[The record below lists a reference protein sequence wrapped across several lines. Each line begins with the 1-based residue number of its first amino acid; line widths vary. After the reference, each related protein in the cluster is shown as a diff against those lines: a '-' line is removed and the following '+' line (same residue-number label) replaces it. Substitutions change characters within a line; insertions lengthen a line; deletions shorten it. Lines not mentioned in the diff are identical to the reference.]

1 MTLVTRVGR
10 SLTRRPAAMA
20 LAVTTALVM
29 GACSSDRGTTDP
41 TLPPNP
47 PGNPQFRQAAFILD
61 VNTRTGQV
69 VITPP
74 KKPTT
79 SADVGNGPQGGP
91 PIQRSILAGDV
102 VLMTASNFTA
112 SAVGAFQP
120 GKVRVTFDVNVT
132 NRLSSVQLITP
143 TFPTP
148 PAGTNGVIL
157 FPYENVVTV
166 TSGGVSTGG
175 DGTDIIVELP
185 SYGQIAPST
194 DWDATEHNFFN
205 DTGCPTGGTTP
216 SDCYRH
222 EVFTQPLAA
231 GSTSE
236 ARTVGFDIDPT
247 VGNFRARL
255 IVAADLQDAGPAPTG
270 TISGSVTS
278 PQLGALSGVV
288 VTAVSGGLT
297 GTTDA
302 AGAYSILS
310 VTTGPKT
317 VSLSNL
323 PAGCT
328 NPGSQNTTVT
338 NGGTSTV
345 NFTVTC
351 ATPTGSITGTITSSL
366 GGPLTG
372 VAVSA
377 TPTGGSAVGPAN
389 TNASGV
395 YNLSSVPVGP
405 GTGVL
410 TFANVPA
417 GCTNPGP
424 QNYSGLTS
432 GGTLTLDFTLS
443 CTPPPAGYAYTNS
456 FVDNGAT
463 VTLTIAIDMS
473 TFNDPNVNGASPD
486 DIDAIQGEFTY
497 NSARL
502 QFVSCANVSGSI
514 LTNGTFNGSTAGT
527 VSFLNFS
534 TNPTLATG
542 SQGVAQCTFNDLGGA
557 ASTTVTTLSVAAS
570 KAGDDLLANVLV
582 TEGNL
587 P

>member
-29 GACSSDRGTTDP
+29 GACSSDRGTTGP

-47 PGNPQFRQAAFILD
+47 PGNPQFRQAAFTLD
-61 VNTRTGQV
+61 VNSRTGKV

-74 KKPTT
+74 QKNTT
-79 SADVGNGPQGGP
+79 TLAPGLMNGPD
-91 PIQRSILAGDV
+91 IQRSILAGDV
-102 VLMTASNFTA
+102 VNLTASNFTA

-120 GKVRVTFDVNVT
+120 GKIRVTFDINVT
-132 NRLSSVQLITP
+132 NKLSSVQLITP

-148 PAGTNGVIL
+148 PAGTNGIIL

-175 DGTDIIVELP
+175 DGTDIIVEMP
-185 SYGQIAPST
+185 SHGQIAPST
-194 DWDATEHNFFN
+194 DWDAAEHNFFN
-205 DTGCPTGGTTP
+205 DTGCPVG
-216 SDCYRH
+216 SNDCYRH
-222 EVFTQPLAA
+222 EVYTQPLAA

-255 IVAADLQDAGPAPTG
+255 IIAADLQDAGPAPTG
-270 TISGSVTS
+270 TIAGSVTS
-278 PQLGALSGVV
+278 PQLGPLAGVV
-288 VTAVSGGLT
+288 VTAVTGGLT
-297 GTTDA
+297 GTTNA
-302 AGAYSILS
+302 AGAYQILS

-317 VSLSNL
+317 VSLNNL

-351 ATPTGSITGTITSSL
+351 ATPTGTIGGTITSSL
-366 GGPLTG
+366 GGPLSG
-372 VAVSA
+372 VAVTA

-395 YNLSSVPVGP
+395 YSLASVPVGP

-410 TFANVPA
+410 TFGNVPA

-424 QNYSGLTS
+424 QNYSGLTN

-443 CTPPPAGYAYTNS
+443 CTPPPAGYNYSNS
-456 FVDNGAT
+456 FVDNGST
-463 VTLTIAIDMS
+463 VTLTISIDMGS
-473 TFNDPNVNGASPD
+473 FNDPNVNGANPD
-486 DIDAIQGEFTY
+486 DIDAIQGDFTY
-497 NSARL
+497 NASRL
-502 QFVSCANVSGSI
+502 QFVSCANVAGSI
-514 LTNGTFNGSTAGT
+514 LTNGTFNGSTPGT

-542 SQGVAQCTFNDLGGA
+542 SQGIAQCTFNDLGSGA
-557 ASTTVTTLSVAAS
+557 SATVTTLAVAAS
-570 KAGDDLLANVLV
+570 KNGDDLLPNVLIS
-582 TEGNL
+582 EGNL